1 MLPRRFSATPRCPT
15 RSRSTPLP
23 VPKQRRATVE
33 KLSALMANEG
43 KLDQSRE
50 RLPLASQQ
58 IQCRFN

>member
-1 MLPRRFSATPRCPT
+1 MSNTLEVYTLT
-15 RSRSTPLP
+15 RSQAAKSDGR
-23 VPKQRRATVE
+23 K
-33 KLSALMANEG
+33 ALGFDGNEG